1 MQLFK
6 KELSRRAKTKA
17 KSINGSRRASMN
29 IFSHVGI
36 IAHLSNEITFQVF
49 QKIKLKQRIMHE
61 QTQNCDD
68 QSIFLIFF
76 ISFIFKNSFK
86 GRISKNF
93 LHLQIMRRCQLKNRL
108 GHTVVTMELM
118 LWEIVLKQPHKR
130 LLLRLER
137 NPEHH
142 SYAKKGVNHD
152 IPQSSQ
158 TRCLKITGK
167 VSFNVANVRA
177 KRATFI
183 FKETKVH

>member
-1 MQLFK
+1 
-6 KELSRRAKTKA
+6 
-17 KSINGSRRASMN
+17 
-29 IFSHVGI
+29 
-36 IAHLSNEITFQVF
+36 
-49 QKIKLKQRIMHE
+49 MHE

-93 LHLQIMRRCQLKNRL
+93 LHLQIMRRCQLKNRP

-158 TRCLKITGK
+158 TRCLEITEK
-167 VSFNVANVRA
+167 VSFNTASEASYVFILSGQKFTKNVKNDPFLRN
-177 KRATFI
+177 
-183 FKETKVH
+183 TKMIHFGWFSNSRQN